1 MYAWRVGKIKDEQQG
16 PELRHRVEAKP
27 LLCASDAVLYL
38 SFLASEV
45 RLQRGM
51 HVSGNFYL

>member
-1 MYAWRVGKIKDEQQG
+1 VYAWRVGRTRMIEQQG

-38 SFLASEV
+38 SFLAW
-45 RLQRGM
+45 LQRGM
-51 HVSGNFYL
+51 HLSGNFYL